1 MLGKKKRA
9 IYVIN
14 IEQFGQNYRFQI
26 GIQWDSVSVCVGTED
41 PAYLWLFE
49 NFRECAPMK
58 LLTRKMNLLMK
69 ELFLFPF
76 VIIIIIIIIIYFE
89 EIIKELLKLF
99 FIVVGF
105 RNTTKHKPS
114 LIVTESKVCHPIA
127 FKIWLHACNGANNTI
142 LMYLSG
148 ARTWWDHI
156 IISRRCQ
163 QLLYL
168 KCIYIYY
175 RL

>member
-1 MLGKKKRA
+1 
-9 IYVIN
+9 
-14 IEQFGQNYRFQI
+14 
-26 GIQWDSVSVCVGTED
+26 
-41 PAYLWLFE
+41 
-49 NFRECAPMK
+49 MK

-127 FKIWLHACNGANNTI
+127 FKI
-142 LMYLSG
+142 
-148 ARTWWDHI
+148 
-156 IISRRCQ
+156 
-163 QLLYL
+163 
-168 KCIYIYY
+168 
-175 RL
+175 

>member
-1 MLGKKKRA
+1 
-9 IYVIN
+9 
-14 IEQFGQNYRFQI
+14 
-26 GIQWDSVSVCVGTED
+26 
-41 PAYLWLFE
+41 
-49 NFRECAPMK
+49 MK

-76 VIIIIIIIIIYFE
+76 VIIIIIIIYFE

-127 FKIWLHACNGANNTI
+127 FKI
-142 LMYLSG
+142 
-148 ARTWWDHI
+148 
-156 IISRRCQ
+156 
-163 QLLYL
+163 
-168 KCIYIYY
+168 
-175 RL
+175 

>member
-1 MLGKKKRA
+1 MDKITGSRLAFNGTVSLFVWGLRTRH
-9 IYVIN
+9 IYDYLKI
-14 IEQFGQNYRFQI
+14 F
-26 GIQWDSVSVCVGTED
+26 VSVRQWNYWHVK
-41 PAYLWLFE
+41 WI
-49 NFRECAPMK
+49 
-58 LLTRKMNLLMK
+58 LLMK

-76 VIIIIIIIIIYFE
+76 VIIIIIIIIIIYFE

>member
-1 MLGKKKRA
+1 
-9 IYVIN
+9 
-14 IEQFGQNYRFQI
+14 
-26 GIQWDSVSVCVGTED
+26 
-41 PAYLWLFE
+41 
-49 NFRECAPMK
+49 MK

-76 VIIIIIIIIIYFE
+76 VIIIIIIIIYFE

-127 FKIWLHACNGANNTI
+127 FKI
-142 LMYLSG
+142 
-148 ARTWWDHI
+148 
-156 IISRRCQ
+156 
-163 QLLYL
+163 
-168 KCIYIYY
+168 
-175 RL
+175 